1 MNLTKLKYM
10 APVLIIATLLMVVF
24 KLYQLNKTD
33 FDIDVLTKQLA
44 PLPKYIKP
52 NSTIGFYINNNDP
65 QLFMEIQYVMAPQII
80 SNTVVP
86 DTILLIQ
93 SKSGVVKPF
102 EHYRTII
109 QNQDNGRIVSLITKG
124 K

>member
-1 MNLTKLKYM
+1 MNLTKLKYT
-10 APVLIIATLLMVVF
+10 APVLIIATILMVIL
-24 KLYQLNKTD
+24 KLYQLNKID
-33 FDIDVLTKQLA
+33 FDIDILAKQLA

-52 NSTIGFYINNNDP
+52 NSTIGLYTNNSDP
-65 QLFMEIQYVMAPQII
+65 QLFMEVQYIMAPQIV
-80 SNTVVP
+80 SNTSVP

-93 SKSGVVKPF
+93 NKAGLVKTF

-109 QNQDNGRIVSLITKG
+109 QNQDNGRIVSLITKD